1 MKKSPGAVPYGSEPR
16 NRPRPPEKCTL
27 TVSIAFSL
35 IIPAYNEAQRLPL
48 FLPSVRTHL
57 SDHYGGSYE
66 VIVVDDGS
74 TDDTPAVLR
83 ELAAH
88 WPQFKPIS
96 HSHNQ
101 GKGAAVKTG
110 MLAAIGEVLLFAD
123 ADGATPIHEE
133 KHLRLAIEAGADIAV
148 GSRLIESADVRRRR
162 DWSRAITGRLFAKF
176 ARLLVPV
183 SVGDTQCGFK
193 MFRSDVARRLFG
205 RATETGYLFDLELL
219 KLADLMGY
227 WVAEV
232 PIAWTE
238 MPDGKLDM
246 RQEWRNILTG
256 LWRLHQRFRRMTT
269 ERGDGE
275 EQPPS

>member
-1 MKKSPGAVPYGSEPR
+1 
-16 NRPRPPEKCTL
+16 
-27 TVSIAFSL
+27 VSIAFSL

-74 TDDTPAVLR
+74 SDDTPAVLR
-83 ELAAH
+83 ELADH
-88 WPQFKPIS
+88 WPQLKPIA

-110 MLAAIGEVLLFAD
+110 MLAAMGEVLLFAD

-133 KHLRLAIEAGADIAV
+133 KRLRLAIDAGADIAV
-148 GSRLIESADVRRRR
+148 GSRLIASAGVQRRRVWR
-162 DWSRAITGRLFAKF
+162 RAVTGRLFARF

-193 MFRSDVARRLFG
+193 MFRSDVARCLFG
-205 RATETGYLFDLELL
+205 RAKETGYLFDLELL

-232 PIAWTE
+232 PITWTE

-246 RQEWRNILTG
+246 RREWRNILTG
-256 LWRLHQRFRRMTT
+256 LWRLHQRFQRVSR
-269 ERGDGE
+269 
-275 EQPPS
+275 Q